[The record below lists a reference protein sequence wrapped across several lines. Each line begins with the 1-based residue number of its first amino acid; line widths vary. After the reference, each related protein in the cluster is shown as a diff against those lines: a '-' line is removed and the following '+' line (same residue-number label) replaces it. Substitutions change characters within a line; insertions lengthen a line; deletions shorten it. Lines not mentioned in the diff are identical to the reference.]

1 MSHSPP
7 GLDMLLIR
15 PSRWARVGAGP
26 GHGGRID
33 GKTPTTGGQFV
44 QESRRGPEPTPPCTS
59 QPRASHPQTD
69 SLFTRERADLSF
81 VHVSVG
87 SVTGDTAPARVGGT
101 SLISGPWT
109 PAGSRE
115 STPEELDDER

>member
-44 QESRRGPEPTPPCTS
+44 QESRRGPGPTPPCTS

-69 SLFTRERADLSF
+69 SLFTEHDVNKRQVDVLTRA
-81 VHVSVG
+81 
-87 SVTGDTAPARVGGT
+87 AGG
-101 SLISGPWT
+101 L
-109 PAGSRE
+109 
-115 STPEELDDER
+115 